1 MKNEKEKKR
10 KKEKRGRKLRSP
22 LLVGRTKPRVDGE
35 PGRTEGRTLS
45 LSRSVLRNARKA
57 KNERSKQTRR
67 EKNKK
72 TKRKRKKQACD
83 TYLHPFSRIH
93 GCSTLEARMDGT
105 DWVPIWASGDIISI
119 IIIIIII
126 IIIVHCYYYN

>member
-1 MKNEKEKKR
+1 MKKR
-10 KKEKRGRKLRSP
+10 EARSEAPKSSPRRKDKTSRRWRA
-22 LLVGRTKPRVDGE
+22 GEDRRTHTPRE
-35 PGRTEGRTLS
+35 RE
-45 LSRSVLRNARKA
+45 SVLRNERKA
-57 KNERSKQTRR
+57 KNERSKQKRR
-67 EKNKK
+67 KKKEK
-72 TKRKRKKQACD
+72 TKKQACD

-126 IIIVHCYYYN
+126 IVHCYYYN